1 MDTKKNGNYLE
12 ALRGEWAKP
21 MKRTKE
27 EEQGKRPCRT
37 ALSKCMSSRAMFEES
52 VQ

>member
-1 MDTKKNGNYLE
+1 MDTKKNGDYLE

-21 MKRTKE
+21 MKKKE
-27 EEQGKRPCRT
+27 EEQGKRPCTT
-37 ALSKCMSSRAMFEES
+37 ALSKCMSSRVTFEES